1 MAFDVIVVGARCAG
15 SSTAMLLG
23 RLGHRVLLLDRNH
36 SPSDMTASTHMIW
49 QSGVECL
56 HRWGLLDR
64 LRETGC
70 ASMKKFNLDMGEF
83 VLSGY
88 APPAG
93 EVDEVFAPRRY
104 VLDSLLLDAAEEAG
118 VEFRPGCA
126 VDELI
131 VEDGCVRGVMYTDP
145 EGNRVTERAT
155 LVVGADGRN
164 SMIGRLVDAPV
175 SDEHPAHQGTIWAYF
190 KDLPIDEMEFYSRP
204 GRMVYAWQTND
215 ELTLAGICF
224 RYEDFKEAVKD
235 ADASMR
241 RELGELAPEFG
252 RRVSEA
258 EREGRWMS
266 GSTRG
271 FVRQAY
277 GPGWALVGDAG
288 LTMDPIG
295 AMGISNAFRDAE
307 LLAEAAH
314 GGLTGEMALE
324 EALAPYQERR
334 DEASLPLYG
343 FSRDMALLD
352 PPPQVMIDLFTAL
365 QYSQDD
371 IDAYFGIF
379 AQTVPVQEFFAPENV
394 ERIIAAAPGA
404 AAAGAAAPD
413 A

>member
-23 RLGHRVLLLDRNH
+23 RHGHRVLLLDRNQF
-36 SPSDMTASTHMIW
+36 PSDMTASTHMIW

-56 HRWGLLDR
+56 HRWGLLER

-70 ASMKKFNLDMGEF
+70 TSMRKFNLDMGEF

-93 EVDEVFAPRRY
+93 EVDDVVAPRRY
-104 VLDSLLLDAAEEAG
+104 VIDSLLLEAAEEAG
-118 VEFRPGCA
+118 VEFRSGCS

-131 VEDGCVRGVMYTDP
+131 VEDGRVQGVIYTDA
-145 EGNRVTERAT
+145 GGSRVEERAS

-164 SMIGRLVDAPV
+164 SMVARLVEAPV
-175 SDEHPAHQGTIWAYF
+175 HDEHPPHQGTIWAYF
-190 KDLPIDEMEFYSRP
+190 RDLPIDEMEFYSRP

-215 ELTLAGICF
+215 EMTLAGICF
-224 RYEDFKEAVKD
+224 RYADFKEAAKD
-235 ADASMR
+235 ADASMH
-241 RELGELAPEFG
+241 RELDELAPDFG
-252 RRVSEA
+252 RRVREA
-258 EREGRWMS
+258 KREGRWMS

-271 FVRQAY
+271 FVRQAF

-307 LLAEAAH
+307 LLADAAH
-314 GGLTGEMALE
+314 RGLAGDVGLE
-324 EALAPYQERR
+324 EALAPYQDQR
-334 DEASLPLYG
+334 DAASLPLYG

-394 ERIIAAAPGA
+394 ERIIKSAPKVGAAP
-404 AAAGAAAPD
+404 PD